1 MNCCVGFAIPG
12 VGSSTVGW
20 NDAGIAG
27 VGLCNGC
34 VATGVG
40 WCGCGRGGMPIIG
53 CGIAGVVAGV
63 AWFGVTSDMATDDV
77 DVGAGACG
85 TAGAGTGW
93 CGVSAPDTD
102 CVKLAGWHALGGVPT
117 VCRIDCRIWHLQRR
131 HCRIEG
137 RIGVSFL
144 LPRFSSNRHNEK
156 PACLHTSGY
165 LRQQKNHHINI
176 IVMIRYCNIAHVLAE
191 ISRMLACAVLDEL
204 MSSLMTA
211 MT

>member
-1 MNCCVGFAIPG
+1 
-12 VGSSTVGW
+12 
-20 NDAGIAG
+20 
-27 VGLCNGC
+27 
-34 VATGVG
+34 
-40 WCGCGRGGMPIIG
+40 
-53 CGIAGVVAGV
+53 
-63 AWFGVTSDMATDDV
+63 MATDDV

-102 CVKLAGWHALGGVPT
+102 CVKLAGWHALGGVLT
-117 VCRIDCRIWHLQRR
+117 V
-131 HCRIEG
+131 CRIEG

-144 LPRFSSNRHNEK
+144 LPRFSSNRHDEK

-165 LRQQKNHHINI
+165 LRQQKIHHINI

>member
-20 NDAGIAG
+20 DDAGIAG

-53 CGIAGVVAGV
+53 CGIAGAVAGV

-77 DVGAGACG
+77 GVGAGACG

-102 CVKLAGWHALGGVPT
+102 CVIVGWMACSWWCANG
-117 VCRIDCRIWHLQRR
+117 
-131 HCRIEG
+131 
-137 RIGVSFL
+137 
-144 LPRFSSNRHNEK
+144 LPH
-156 PACLHTSGY
+156 
-165 LRQQKNHHINI
+165 
-176 IVMIRYCNIAHVLAE
+176 
-191 ISRMLACAVLDEL
+191 
-204 MSSLMTA
+204 
-211 MT
+211 